1 MVEGRGGHHQSKV
14 ATRRPVT
21 VHTDQIGVEA
31 IAPPTLYKWLK
42 NTNKINTN
50 SIGGRVFTHWQTI
63 CSSVIYK
70 RERVV
75 KSMEFENGNGFSSNG
90 FQSANAIYMTSIE

>member
-1 MVEGRGGHHQSKV
+1 MAE
-14 ATRRPVT
+14 
-21 VHTDQIGVEA
+21 E
-31 IAPPTLYKWLK
+31 YKQNIHK
-42 NTNKINTN
+42 H

-75 KSMEFENGNGFSSNG
+75 KRVWRNGNGFSSNG
-90 FQSANAIYMTSIE
+90 FQSANAIYMTSIRVTKEPQTEHATGGKILPF